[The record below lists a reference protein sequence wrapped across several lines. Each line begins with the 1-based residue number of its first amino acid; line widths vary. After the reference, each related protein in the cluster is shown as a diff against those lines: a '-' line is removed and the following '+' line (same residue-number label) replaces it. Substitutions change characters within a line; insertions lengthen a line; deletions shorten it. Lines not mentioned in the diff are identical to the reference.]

1 MDIHLTGIHT
11 QSNLETRLYNKMS
24 PIPQLC
30 INGCFCLPSPFNIDI
45 IGSSVNKQLGAGYFV
60 PLKGAVRIALH
71 LFFTSFSFF
80 GGGWGLALPLEGN
93 YLVPL
98 HRHYLMILFRSTHKA
113 SSYLSF
119 SALSH
124 YYLLN

>member
-45 IGSSVNKQLGAGYFV
+45 IGSSVNKQLGVGYFV

-80 GGGWGLALPLEGN
+80 GGGGGWPCHLKET
-93 YLVPL
+93 
-98 HRHYLMILFRSTHKA
+98 I
-113 SSYLSF
+113 SSLYT
-119 SALSH
+119 AII
-124 YYLLN
+124 